1 MEGRTCPG
9 SLRDVAASLGSGS
22 NEEHVE
28 EQDLNAKLPGGEAAR
43 EVTVDEL
50 VALSYMATRTTAGIL
65 RAVPMV
71 GSLVEADVVAI
82 GIGRSLPCWAQPRV
96 WA

>member
-1 MEGRTCPG
+1 
-9 SLRDVAASLGSGS
+9 
-22 NEEHVE
+22 
-28 EQDLNAKLPGGEAAR
+28 
-43 EVTVDEL
+43 

-82 GIGRSLPCWAQPRV
+82 GTGRSLPCWAQPRV